1 MRLDVFIKAPGPFPP
16 SCLAF
21 LLLSVLWVQD
31 VHRWKACPSPWD
43 DDTLFTSGLKV
54 ETMVSMV
61 SGVQTPAGVW
71 LALRVG
77 CFAREESKRQ
87 MWGAEPLHGSPP
99 RAAGMSLAV
108 ALVNALAKIGVC
120 SPFQN
125 KLCLASHC
133 QHKTRAYLL
142 C

>member
-1 MRLDVFIKAPGPFPP
+1 MFLSRLLDPSLPPP
-16 SCLAF
+16 SLFYFCLFYGSEMYTGGKPAH
-21 LLLSVLWVQD
+21 LLGMM
-31 VHRWKACPSPWD
+31 
-43 DDTLFTSGLKV
+43 FTSGLKV
-54 ETMVSMV
+54 EAMVSMV
-61 SGVQTPAGVW
+61 SGDQTPAGVW

-87 MWGAEPLHGSPP
+87 MGGAEPLHGSPP

-108 ALVNALAKIGVC
+108 ALVNALAKTGVC